1 MAVFRIEKTRD
12 YTVMS
17 NHHLKDRTLTLKSK
31 GLLSMM
37 LSLPDEWNYTT
48 RGLAA
53 ICREGV
59 DSIGAALKELE
70 THGYTAHPASGRKR
84 QDHGYRVCHLRNA
97 SVRAAVKPR
106 YAFTGY
112 GKAIYGKPGYGYPGY
127 GGTVYGKPRTI
138 KY

>member
-70 THGYTAHPASGRKR
+70 NHGYIRRT
-84 QDHGYRVCHLRNA
+84 QLRDEKGKITDTEY
-97 SVRAAVKPR
+97 VIYEMPQ

-112 GKAIYGKPGYGYPGY
+112 GKAIYGKPGYRYPGY

>member
-70 THGYTAHPASGRKR
+70 THGYIRRT
-84 QDHGYRVCHLRNA
+84 QLRVCHLRNA